1 MKKITLSVAT
11 LGLVVSANAADALA
25 TMFSEGKASGQI
37 REYSVDRLYQ
47 GSAGNTTHR
56 KANAIGGYLKFDTA
70 AYEGLSFGTG
80 VYTTNGF
87 FNDRN
92 ITNTNKVD
100 ATLFGPNNSD
110 ITYFG
115 ELYVNYK
122 YKNTSFKG
130 GRQKIDTPMAAAD
143 DARMLPDL
151 FEAFMLKNTD
161 LENTTL
167 TLGHIT
173 KFNQGTFGRVYDG
186 YDNQRAAGR
195 PEAAAR
201 ANGLLSVTSGY
212 SYYDTKDQV
221 GGYVNVGR
229 YAFNKETAGVS
240 VAAVDYTGIEN
251 LKLQLWNY
259 YAYDITNT
267 VYGQADYTFGAIPS
281 TQVKPYVS
289 GQLIKQNSVGDKIA
303 GSVNSLYVAAK
314 AGAKIENFDASL
326 AYSQTGKN
334 SADEIY
340 SATNPDATGVA
351 NAIVTTMG
359 GIPAFTQG
367 MVTRHM
373 FLAGTQ
379 ASKITAAYN
388 FKDFGPKLWTSAYYT
403 SFDMDANSG
412 YGISRTA
419 SESGFDAIY
428 NPELIKNFEL
438 RVRGNFPRDFFE
450 NASGSTGWDEYRLIA
465 NYNF

>member
-1 MKKITLSVAT
+1 MKKITLSVAA
-11 LGLVVSANAADALA
+11 LGLVASANAAEALA
-25 TMFSEGKASGQI
+25 AMFSEGKASGQI

-56 KANAIGGYLKFDTA
+56 KANAVGGYLKFDTA
-70 AYEGLSFGTG
+70 EYKGLSFGTG

-87 FNDRN
+87 FNDRD
-92 ITNTNKVD
+92 ITNTSKVD
-100 ATLFGPNNSD
+100 ATLFGPNNSN

-115 ELYVNYK
+115 ELYVNFK

-130 GRQKIDTPMAAAD
+130 GRQKINTPMAAAD

-151 FEAFMLKNTD
+151 FEAFMFTNKD
-161 LENTTL
+161 IKDTTI

-186 YDNQRAAGR
+186 YDNQMAAPLGNR
-195 PEAAAR
+195 TEEQRKAGAR

-221 GGYVNVGR
+221 GSFVNVGR
-229 YAFNKETAGVS
+229 YAFNKETAGVT
-240 VAAVDYTGIEN
+240 VAALNYSGVEN

-259 YAYDITNT
+259 YAHDMANT
-267 VYGQADYTFGAIPS
+267 VYAQADYAFGAIPS
-281 TQVKPYVS
+281 TQVKPYAS
-289 GQLIKQNSVGDKIA
+289 GQLIKQNSVGDEIA
-303 GSVNSLYVAAK
+303 GSVDSLYVAAK
-314 AGAKIENFDASL
+314 AGAKVENFDAYV
-326 AYSQTGKN
+326 AYSTIGKN
-334 SADEIY
+334 SESEKAIG
-340 SATNPDATGVA
+340 TA
-351 NAIVTTMG
+351 NAIITPMG

-373 FLAGTQ
+373 FLAGTD
-379 ASKITAAYN
+379 ASKVAASYN
-388 FKDFGPKLWTSAYYT
+388 FTDVAGKLLASAYYT
-403 SFDMDANSG
+403 SFNMDANSG
-412 YGISRTA
+412 YGVARTA
-419 SESGFDAIY
+419 SESGFDMIY
-428 NPELIKNFEL
+428 NPELVANLEL

-450 NASGSTGWDEYRLIA
+450 GANGSTGWDEYRLIV

>member
-1 MKKITLSVAT
+1 MKKITLSVAA
-11 LGLVVSANAADALA
+11 LGLVVSANATDALA

-37 REYSVDRLYQ
+37 REYSVDRKYQ

-56 KANAIGGYLKFDTA
+56 LANAIGGYLKFDTA
-70 AYEGLSFGTG
+70 AYKGLSFGTG

-87 FNDRN
+87 FNDRDV
-92 ITNTNKVD
+92 TNTAKVD
-100 ATLFGPNNSD
+100 ETLFGPNNSD

-122 YKNTSFKG
+122 YNNTSFKG

-151 FEAFMLKNTD
+151 FEAFILKNTD
-161 LENTTL
+161 LKDTTL

-173 KFNQGTFGRVYDG
+173 KFNQGTFGRVYAG
-186 YDNQRAAGR
+186 YDNVFNGAN
-195 PEAAAR
+195 EASAR
-201 ANGLLSVTSGY
+201 ANALLSVTSGY
-212 SYYDTKDQV
+212 SYYDADEQV
-221 GGYVNVGR
+221 GSFVNTGT
-229 YAFNKETAGVS
+229 YGFKKETAGVT

-259 YAYDITNT
+259 YAHSLVNT
-267 VYGQADYTFGAIPS
+267 VYGQADYSFGAITNTS
-281 TQVKPYVS
+281 VKPYIAA
-289 GQLIKQNSVGDKIA
+289 QLIKQDSVGNKLNNVEENILSD
-303 GSVNSLYVAAK
+303 VDSLYGAAK
-314 AGAKIENFDASL
+314 IGAKIENFDASV
-326 AYSQTGKN
+326 AFSQVGKN
-334 SADEIY
+334 SESEKAIG
-340 SATNPDATGVA
+340 TA
-351 NAIVTTMG
+351 NAIITPMG

-379 ASKITAAYN
+379 ASKIAAAYN
-388 FKDFGPKLWTSAYYT
+388 FKNYGPNLWTSAYYT

-419 SESGFDAIY
+419 SESGFDMIY
-428 NPELIKNFEL
+428 NPEVVANLEL
-438 RVRGNFPRDFFE
+438 RVRGNFPRDFME
-450 NASGSTGWDEYRLIA
+450 TTSGSTGWDEYRLIV